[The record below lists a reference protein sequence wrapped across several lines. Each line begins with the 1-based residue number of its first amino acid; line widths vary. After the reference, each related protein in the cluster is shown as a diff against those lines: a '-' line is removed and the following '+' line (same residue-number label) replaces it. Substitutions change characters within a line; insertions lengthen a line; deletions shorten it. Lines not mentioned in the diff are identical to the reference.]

1 MAFMA
6 VIKST
11 ISADGLVVSIDMTK
25 FGLLDGTG
33 KVVLIVSSNL
43 LLDVVHLPPS
53 AVVIDHHPTT
63 NRKIDKPT

>member
-53 AVVIDHHPTT
+53 AVAMLNGTGDSGYSIAFL
-63 NRKIDKPT
+63 

>member
-11 ISADGLVVSIDMTK
+11 ISADGLVVSIDMTN

-33 KVVLIVSSNL
+33 KVVLIMSSKVLYIWPPQL
-43 LLDVVHLPPS
+43 LQCLIELVIVDIPS
-53 AVVIDHHPTT
+53 LFR
-63 NRKIDKPT
+63 N